1 MTFSLH
7 EKCVFFNFYQG
18 AYATIN
24 PMRGRINIA
33 RIAFWLGLGIVLYIF
48 FLLILEGGKSYR
60 LHNQADQITSEIS
73 QLQSDTKTLEYKI
86 AYYTTDIYKERL
98 AREKLGL
105 KFPGESVVIVR
116 GSKPE
121 KAQSSLQFNQPI
133 RPVETSNFQAWL
145 EFLFGNS
152 R

>member
-1 MTFSLH
+1 ML
-7 EKCVFFNFYQG
+7 
-18 AYATIN
+18 
-24 PMRGRINIA
+24 GRINFA

-60 LHNQADQITSEIS
+60 LHNQADQINAEIE
-73 QLQSDTKTLEYKI
+73 QLESDTELLQYKI
-86 AYYTTDIYKERL
+86 AYYTTDVYKERL

-105 KFPGESVVIVR
+105 QYPGESVVIVR

-121 KAQSSLQFNQPI
+121 RAKSSLQLSQTDERI
-133 RPVETSNFQAWL
+133 TGSNFQSWL
-145 EFLFGNS
+145 EFLFGGE